1 MVLKTM
7 VAAPVDV
14 AIVGAGFAG
23 LYALHLLRGKGMS
36 TRVIEAAS
44 DVGGTWFWN
53 RYPGARCDIESLDYS
68 YSFSEEIQQEWQW
81 SERFATQAEILSYIN
96 FVADKLDLRRHIT
109 FNTKVESAVFD
120 ESKSVWCIKTNSGEA
135 ILARY
140 CIMATGNLSLPRV
153 PEFPGLENFKG
164 EWYHTGLWPH
174 EGVDFS
180 GKRVGLIGTGS
191 SGIQITPIL
200 GEQAKEL
207 IVFQR
212 TANYAIPAGNRP
224 LNSSHV
230 EEYKKNYSQKRQYA
244 KSTPVGVASFVA
256 PTKTVSDDSDDVLKN
271 KFDFFWDDGG
281 ANVSLLSAY
290 TDIMTNKD
298 ANERISRL
306 VREKISQVVK
316 NPETAQLL
324 TPTDHYIGTKRLPL
338 ESGYFETFNRSNV
351 KLVNVRNDP
360 IKKLTETGLDT
371 ESKHFELDAI
381 VFATGFDAM
390 TGALRDIDIR
400 GVHGLSLRDKWN
412 DGPKTFL
419 GLMTSGFPNMFIVT
433 GPGSPSVKTNMVIHI
448 EQHIE
453 WILDCIQYMKTKG
466 LHRIDPDA
474 KQEEEWVEH
483 VNQVGNSTLFPLANS
498 WYMGANIPGKPRV
511 FMPYVGGFH
520 VYRSKC
526 DQIAKEGYQ
535 GFHLA

>member
-1 MVLKTM
+1 MSIKAM
-7 VAAPVDV
+7 DIAPVDV
-14 AIVGAGFAG
+14 VVVGAGFAG
-23 LYALHLLRGKGMS
+23 LYALHLLRNRGMS

-68 YSFSEEIQQEWQW
+68 YSFSEEIQQQWQW
-81 SERFATQAEILSYIN
+81 SERFATQAEILRYIN
-96 FVADKLDLRRHIT
+96 FVADKLDLRRDIT
-109 FNTKVESAVFD
+109 FNTKVESAIFD
-120 ESKSVWCIKTNSGEA
+120 EKSSLWTIKTNSGEE
-135 ILARY
+135 IRTRF

-153 PEFPGLENFKG
+153 PEFPGLEDFKG
-164 EWYHTGLWPH
+164 EWYHTGLWPQ

-224 LNSSHV
+224 LKADQVN
-230 EEYKKNYSQKRQYA
+230 EYKKSYSQKREYA
-244 KSTPVGVASFVA
+244 KSTPVGVASFIP
-256 PTKTVSDDSDDVLKN
+256 PTKKVSEDNEDVLRS
-271 KFDFFWDDGG
+271 KFDFFWEDGG
-281 ANVSLLSAY
+281 ANVTLLSAY

-306 VREKISQVVK
+306 VREKIGQVVK
-316 NPETAQLL
+316 DPETAKLL

-338 ESGYFETFNRSNV
+338 ESGYFETFNRPNV

-360 IKKLTETGLDT
+360 ISRLTKTGLET
-371 ESKHFELDAI
+371 KSKTFDLDAI

-400 GVHGLSLRDKWN
+400 GINGLALRDKWK

-419 GLMTSGFPNMFIVT
+419 GLMTAGFPNMFIVT

-448 EQHIE
+448 EQHVE
-453 WILDCIQYMKTKG
+453 WILDCISHMRAQG
-466 LHRIDPDA
+466 LQRIDPDLS
-474 KQEEEWVEH
+474 QENEWVEH

-511 FMPYVGGFH
+511 FMPYVAGFH
-520 VYRSKC
+520 LYRGKC
-526 DQIAKEGYQ
+526 DQIAKDGYK
-535 GFHLA
+535 GFHLS